1 MASPKPITVPIPAQ
15 PAVPGPVRSDRTWA
29 PKKPYT
35 PRREYSFM
43 RHLGVF
49 DNFIENP
56 RGGNFGPLDGGMG
69 VEL

>member
-15 PAVPGPVRSDRTWA
+15 PAPGRIQSDRTWA

-35 PRREYSFM
+35 SRREYSFM

-49 DNFIENP
+49 ANFSENP

>member
-15 PAVPGPVRSDRTWA
+15 PAPGPVRSDRIWT

-43 RHLGVF
+43 REYSLTIGAA
-49 DNFIENP
+49 N
-56 RGGNFGPLDGGMG
+56 RGSNFGPFDGGMG